1 MENNFENTVV
11 TEETASPAAN
21 IVDKVKAAVTGIVS
35 KVKADPKGF
44 GVKLGAIV
52 LAAVIAIVAVFVV
65 IGAAT
70 NNYKTPIKVMQKYDN
85 KKTYYDESET
95 MVAMLNGFC
104 EKEIKAYVKLMKS
117 GEDYKDELAD
127 AKEDFKDTIADL
139 KEEYGSNYKYTYKVV
154 EKEKIDKDDL
164 KDLRDN
170 LRDLADKYEDALVAL
185 DEYESEDWEEL
196 ADQMG
201 LDGNKSKAK
210 KIKDIM
216 KGIRK
221 ELKGAKVSAGYELE
235 VVKTLK
241 GSELDEPVET
251 EKTIY
256 VYKVNG
262 RWLSSDALSVVAM
275 FAYMG
280 SEF

>member
-262 RWLSSDALSVVAM
+262 RWVSSEALSVVAM

>member
-65 IGAAT
+65 IGNVT

-117 GEDYKDELAD
+117 SEDYKDELAD

-139 KEEYGSNYKYTYKVV
+139 KDEYGNNYKYTYKVV

-164 KDLRDN
+164 KDVRDN
-170 LRDLADKYEDALVAL
+170 LRDLADKYEDALDAL

-241 GSELDEPVET
+241 GSELDEPIET
-251 EKTIY
+251 EMTIK

-262 RWLSSDALSVVAM
+262 RWVSDNALSIVAM

-280 SEF
+280 SAF

>member
-11 TEETASPAAN
+11 TEEKTSPVVN
-21 IVDKVKAAVTGIVS
+21 IVNKVKDAVMGVVT
-35 KVKADPKGF
+35 KVKEDPKGF

-52 LAAVIAIVAVFVV
+52 LAAIIAIVAVFVV
-65 IGAAT
+65 IGQLS

-95 MVAMLNGFC
+95 MIAMLNGFC

-117 GEDYKDELAD
+117 SEDYKDELAD

-139 KEEYGSNYKYTYKVV
+139 KDEYGNNYKYTYKIV

-170 LRDLADKYEDALVAL
+170 LRDLADKYEDALDEL

-251 EKTIY
+251 EMTIN

-262 RWLSSDALSVVAM
+262 RWISDSALSVVAM